1 MLEIT
6 CKGSPYQI
14 GHQHGALARHQIHG
28 SITFYTN
35 LFLTTTK
42 LSWDAVQTTALA
54 FLPMISKHWPDYL
67 EEMKG
72 IAEGSQTLLA
82 EIIALNVR
90 TEINFGLFSDGC
102 TALSWAHGSSSLLA
116 QNWDVSKETPPNK
129 SQLPSAVDESKK
141 KTDSLG
147 GFQWMTEQKQNLLLL
162 TIHQPSKLTIKM
174 VTEAGLIGK
183 IGCNSAG
190 VGVCLNAI
198 RAKGMDKTRMPCHL
212 GLRLVLESNSRKEAV
227 EALKKYGIASS
238 CHMLIADSDGGVGL
252 EWSYKDLQ
260 VLEMNDKKQVFHS
273 NHYLVPHPGVTDTVW
288 LEDSKFRIKRIQE
301 ICDELGQSPTMAEI
315 QALFRDEKNYP
326 FAICRAEEQGNHS
339 GTLFNIVMDLK
350 AKKTSVILGR
360 PTTPEGVYEIGF

>member
-14 GHQHGALARHQIHG
+14 GHHHGTLARPQIHG

-35 LFLTTTK
+35 LFLRTTK
-42 LSWDAVQTTALA
+42 LSWDAVQTTALD
-54 FLPMISKHWPDYL
+54 FLPIIRENWPDYL
-67 EEMKG
+67 EEMQG
-72 IAEGSQTLLA
+72 IAEGSQTSLA

-116 QNWDVSKETPPNK
+116 QNWDGKNR
-129 SQLPSAVDESKK
+129 
-141 KTDSLG
+141 TDGLG

-162 TIHQPSKLTIKM
+162 TIHQPNKPTIKM

-227 EALKKYGIASS
+227 EALQKHGIASS
-238 CHMLIADSDGGVGL
+238 CHMLIADSYGSVGL

-260 VLEMNDKKQVFHS
+260 VLEMNGKSQVFHS
-273 NHYLVPHPGVTDTVW
+273 NHYLVPHLGVTDTVW

-326 FAICRAEEQGNHS
+326 YAICRAEEEGNHS

-350 AKKTSVILGR
+350 AKKASVILGR